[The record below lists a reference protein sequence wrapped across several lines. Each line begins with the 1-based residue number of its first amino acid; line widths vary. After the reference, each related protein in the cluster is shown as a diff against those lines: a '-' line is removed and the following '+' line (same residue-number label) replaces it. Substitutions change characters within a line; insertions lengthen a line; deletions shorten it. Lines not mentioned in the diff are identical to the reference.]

1 MANPLTR
8 FDPGTQISR
17 LDPFR
22 NVESLF
28 NAFDLM
34 RPLRVFD
41 SEAIRMDVSETGQA
55 FVVRADMP
63 GVKKEDVKVAID
75 GNEVTISADVTGEQE
90 HKEGSSMWRERFH
103 GQQFRSFTL
112 PQQVDDEKATATCR
126 DGVLELTLP
135 KRPGGGAKRLAV
147 Q

>member
-1 MANPLTR
+1 MASHLTR
-8 FDPGTQISR
+8 FDPVGPISR
-17 LDPFR
+17 MDPFR
-22 NVESLF
+22 SFDSLF

-34 RPLRVFD
+34 RPLRAFD
-41 SEAIRMDVSETGQA
+41 TERIRMDVSETDQA

-75 GNEVTISADVTGEQE
+75 GNEVTISADVSQEQE
-90 HKEGSSMWRERFH
+90 HEEGSSVWRERFR
-103 GQQFRSFTL
+103 GQQYRSFTL
-112 PQQVDDEKATATCR
+112 PQQVDEEKATATCR

-135 KRPGGGAKRLAV
+135 KKPGSGGKQLTI

>member
-1 MANPLTR
+1 MANHLTR

-22 NVESLF
+22 NVDSLF

-34 RPLRVFD
+34 RPWRAFD
-41 SEAIRMDVSETGQA
+41 SEAIRMDVSETDQA

-63 GVKKEDVKVAID
+63 GVKKEDLKVSID
-75 GNEVTISADVTGEQE
+75 GNEVTISADVTEEQE

-103 GQQFRSFTL
+103 GQQFRTFTL
-112 PQQVDDEKATATCR
+112 PQQVDDEKATASCR

-135 KRPGGGAKRLAV
+135 KKPGGGAKRLTV

>member
-1 MANPLTR
+1 MTNNLTR
-8 FDPGTQISR
+8 FDPGGSLSR
-17 LDPFR
+17 MDPFR
-22 NVESLF
+22 GFDSLF

-34 RPLRVFD
+34 RPLRAFD
-41 SEAIRMDVSETGQA
+41 SEHIRMDVSETDQA

-63 GVKKEDVKVAID
+63 GVKKEDVKVSVD
-75 GNEVTISADVTGEQE
+75 GNEVTISAEVSEEQE
-90 HKEGSSMWRERFH
+90 RKEGSSMWRERFH
-103 GQQFRSFTL
+103 GQQYRSFTL

-135 KRPGGGAKRLAV
+135 KKPGGGAKRLTV